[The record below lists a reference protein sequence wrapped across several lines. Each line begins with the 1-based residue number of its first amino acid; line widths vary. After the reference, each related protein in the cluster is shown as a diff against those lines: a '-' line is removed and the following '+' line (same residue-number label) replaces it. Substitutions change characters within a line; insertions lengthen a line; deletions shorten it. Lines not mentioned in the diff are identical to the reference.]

1 MNREKKEWM
10 KNRID
15 EMSVSQHNQIYK
27 IITEETKNYTTT
39 QNGIFISTDV
49 LSNETLERIEKYI
62 VFCIEQTKI
71 LDNDMVIR
79 KTFEQLLNK

>member
-1 MNREKKEWM
+1 M

-15 EMSVSQHNQIYK
+15 EMSVSQHNQIYR
-27 IITEETKNYTTT
+27 IINEETKNYTTT

-49 LSNETLERIEKYI
+49 LSNETLEKIEKYI

-79 KTFEQLLNK
+79 KTFEQLLTK

>member
-15 EMSVSQHNQIYK
+15 EMSVSQHNQIYR
-27 IITEETKNYTTT
+27 IINEETKNYTTT

-49 LSNETLERIEKYI
+49 LSNETLEKIEKYI

-79 KTFEQLLNK
+79 KTFEQLLTK

>member
-62 VFCIEQTKI
+62 VFCIEQAKI